1 MLEELNYNIVK
12 IEQKYDSTIY
22 RIGEENVYII
32 SHPNTRE
39 LLCNPEMIGYNVP
52 QKLLLPIK
60 DILLYLNKVIS
71 LNNIN
76 IVNIL
81 RGGLN
86 FPIEEACFDNGIGIN
101 EISFLT
107 SERIF
112 LDNKVSR
119 IESKYQKIAN
129 VPNST
134 IIIGDIIASG
144 ETFYNTIKYLVEN
157 YVYNKNQIRNIV
169 VLTIGTNNVFDLI
182 RRLQYKLKERWPGF
196 QGIYVVFFE
205 AVFTTY
211 TSCGITQLNLPHVD
225 FTFKNGILAPEY
237 RRNLFERQHILFEKC
252 AIYDGGARRFEKNIH
267 INDIV
272 GYWKNLCSLSD
283 NINIKEFYSEK
294 IGYGFNGLFPDLFEW
309 IKRNNYKELD
319 EVESENLYHFEKSYY
334 EQLQHFNV
342 YDIAVNRYIGLIS
355 YYHI

>member
-1 MLEELNYNIVK
+1 MHEKLNYNIVK
-12 IEQKYDSTIY
+12 IEQENDSTIY
-22 RIGEENVYII
+22 RIGEENAFIV
-32 SHPNTRE
+32 SHSSTRE
-39 LLCNPEMIGYNVP
+39 LLCNPEVVGYNIP

-60 DILLYLNKVIS
+60 DSLLYLNKIIF

-86 FPIEEACFDNGIGIN
+86 FPIEEACCDIGIDIN

-144 ETFYNTIKYLVEN
+144 ETFYNTIKYLVEK
-157 YVYNKNQIRNIV
+157 YVYNNNKICKIV
-169 VLTIGTNNVFDLI
+169 VFTIGTKNTVDLI
-182 RRLQYKLKERWPGF
+182 HKLEYKLKERWPDF
-196 QGIYVVFFE
+196 QGIYAVFFE

-211 TSCGITQLNLPHVD
+211 TSCGITKLNLPYVD

-237 RRNLFERQHILFEKC
+237 RQDLYERLHVLFEKC

-267 INDIV
+267 IKDIV
-272 GYWKNLCSLSD
+272 HYWKKLCSLSD

-294 IGYGFNGLFPDLFEW
+294 IGYGFNGSFPGLFEW
-309 IKRNNYKELD
+309 IKHNNYEELN
-319 EVESENLYHFEKSYY
+319 EVESANLYHFEKSHY

-342 YDIAVNRYIGLIS
+342 YDIAMNRYNDLIL
-355 YYHI
+355 YYNI

>member
-1 MLEELNYNIVK
+1 MHEELNYNIVK
-12 IEQKYDSTIY
+12 IEQEYDSAIY
-22 RIGEENVYII
+22 KIGEENAYIV
-32 SHPNTRE
+32 SHSSTRE
-39 LLCNPEMIGYNVP
+39 LLCNPEVIGYDIP

-60 DILLYLNKVIS
+60 DVLLYLNKMIS
-71 LNNIN
+71 LDNIN

-86 FPIEEACFDNGIGIN
+86 FPIEEACFNNGVTIN

-144 ETFYNTIKYLVEN
+144 ETFYNTIKYLVEK
-157 YVYNKNQIRNIV
+157 YVYNKNRISKIV
-169 VLTIGTNNVFDLI
+169 VFTIGTNNALNLI
-182 RRLQYKLKERWPGF
+182 RKLEYELKERWSDF

-211 TSCGITQLNLPHVD
+211 TSCGITKLNLPHVD

-237 RRNLFERQHILFEKC
+237 RKNIFEQEHIIFEKC
-252 AIYDGGARRFEKNIH
+252 AIYDGGARRFEKNLH
-267 INDIV
+267 INDVV
-272 GYWKNLCSLSD
+272 GYWKNLCSISD
-283 NINIKEFYSEK
+283 KINIKELYNEK
-294 IGYGFNGLFPDLFEW
+294 IGYGLNGLYPDLFEW
-309 IKRNNYKELD
+309 VKLNNYEELIEEKVAD
-319 EVESENLYHFEKSYY
+319 VYCFEKSYY
-334 EQLQHFNV
+334 GQLQQTNM
-342 YDIAVNRYIGLIS
+342 YDIAMNRYKNLVS